1 MLRYAMLFAAV
12 GLCGCFNDPKPAPTA
27 FKSEPHGH
35 SHEREHMLV
44 ADAGHYHAALT
55 AHLSQREGN
64 ELDIFFE
71 TIDTP
76 PKPLPLAV
84 AKFTATARTADGKEH
99 ALEFEPAPVDER
111 KDDPAG
117 KCSHFVAKAGW
128 MTPDDTLT
136 VTTTVAIDG
145 KPTPVEWKQFSPKK
159 YAHHIE

>member
-1 MLRYAMLFAAV
+1 MLRYAVLFVAV
-12 GLCGCFNDPKPAPTA
+12 GLCGCFNDPKPAPTT

-55 AHLSQREGN
+55 AHLSQKDGN

-76 PKPLPLAV
+76 PKSLPLAV
-84 AKFTATARTADGKEH
+84 GKFTATARTADGKEH
-99 ALEFEPAPVDER
+99 VLEFEPAPMDER

-117 KCSHFVAKAGW
+117 TCSHFVAKAGW
-128 MTPDDTLT
+128 MRPDDTLT
-136 VTTTVAIDG
+136 VTATVTIDG
-145 KPTPVEWKQFSPKK
+145 KPTPAEWKQFSPKK
-159 YAHHIE
+159 YAHHVE